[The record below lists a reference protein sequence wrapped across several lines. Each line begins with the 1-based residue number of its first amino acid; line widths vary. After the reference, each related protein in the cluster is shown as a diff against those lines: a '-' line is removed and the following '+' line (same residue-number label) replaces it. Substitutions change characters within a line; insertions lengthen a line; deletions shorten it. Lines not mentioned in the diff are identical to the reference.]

1 MCYPWETNSWVT
13 LFGAIMSDI
22 INLFTSHKSERSFTD
37 KPVDDA
43 ILDRII
49 STAYRAP
56 TSVNSQQVSLVVT
69 RDAAQRQAI
78 SEIAGGQPW
87 IAKAP
92 VFITVVLDMHKS
104 RVAMA
109 AVGKE
114 QVAQDSIE
122 SIVSGATDVGIALGS
137 IMAAARAEGLG
148 IVPIGGIRR
157 DPDAM
162 IELLNLPEYTFPVA
176 GVVIGYVDQPAFQ
189 KPRLPLQTFR
199 HEESYHTEGL
209 EQQIAAYN
217 AEMVQHWQA
226 TGRADGESWSDSVSG
241 YYQHI
246 YFPKVL
252 PALHKQGFG
261 SDK

>member
-1 MCYPWETNSWVT
+1 
-13 LFGAIMSDI
+13 MSEI
-22 INLFTSHKSERSFTD
+22 INLFTRHKSERSFTD
-37 KPVDDA
+37 QPVDDA

-69 RDAAQRQAI
+69 RDQAKRQTI
-78 SEIAGGQPW
+78 SQIAGGQPW

-104 RVAMA
+104 RMAMA

-114 QVAQDSIE
+114 QIAQQSIE
-122 SIVSGATDVGIALGS
+122 SIVSGSTDVGIALGS
-137 IMAAARAEGLG
+137 IMAAARSEGLG

-189 KPRLPLQTFR
+189 KPRLPMQTFR

-209 EQQIAAYN
+209 EQQIAHYN
-217 AEMVQHWQA
+217 AEMVQHWKD